1 MKDVEVIVRVY
12 EMELELLART
22 LRRFDRKN
30 AAIRKNFME
39 IIDRENG
46 GRYTIYEILADNRKL
61 ITRRR
66 YVSQRAIFKKDYFKE
81 G

>member
-1 MKDVEVIVRVY
+1 
-12 EMELELLART
+12 MET
-22 LRRFDRKN
+22 
-30 AAIRKNFME
+30 
-39 IIDRENG
+39 IDREDG

-61 ITRRR
+61 ITRSR